1 MAEPFQILFIKL
13 NPKTQAQNP
22 VMLLVYISAIL
33 TTILWIIALCGLK
46 DASAGYT
53 LAIAIILWF
62 TVLFAN
68 FAEAIAEGRGKAQAD
83 SLRAAKKDVEAHKIP
98 SVDQKDAI
106 TVVSSATLKKGDI
119 VIVQAGEQI
128 PADGEIIEGA
138 ASVDESAIT
147 GESAP
152 VIRESGGDR
161 SAVTGGTTVLSDWI
175 VVQVTSDA
183 GESFLDKMIAMVE
196 GAARKK
202 TPNEIALQIFLVAL
216 SIIFILV
223 TVSLYTY
230 SVFSANQA
238 GIENPTSVTTLVALL
253 VCLAPTTIGALLSA
267 IGIAGMSRLNQANVL
282 AMSGRA
288 IEAAGDVDILML
300 DKTGT
305 ITYGKPP
312 GYMNLFLWTALPL

>member
-1 MAEPFQILFIKL
+1 MAAKTKNALADKKMVARAVKDSFIKL
-13 NPKTQAQNP
+13 SPKTQAKNP

-33 TTILWIIALCGLK
+33 TTALFIVSLFGIK
-46 DASAGYT
+46 DAPAVYP
-53 LAIAIILWF
+53 LAIAIVLWF

-83 SLRAAKKDVEAHKIP
+83 SLRAAKKDVEAHMITSP
-98 SVDQKDAI
+98 SDKENV
-106 TVVSSATLKKGDI
+106 TVISSASLKKGDI
-119 VIVQAGEQI
+119 VIVRAGEQI
-128 PADGEIIEGA
+128 PADGEVIEGA

-175 VVQVTSDA
+175 VIEVTSEA

-202 TPNEIALQIFLVAL
+202 TPNEIALQIFLIAL

-230 SVFSANQA
+230 SIFSAQQA
-238 GIENPTSVTTLVALL
+238 GIDNPTSVTT
-253 VCLAPTTIGALLSA
+253 IS
-267 IGIAGMSRLNQANVL
+267 
-282 AMSGRA
+282 
-288 IEAAGDVDILML
+288 
-300 DKTGT
+300 
-305 ITYGKPP
+305 
-312 GYMNLFLWTALPL
+312 